1 MRGRSEQRGARHD
14 SCKYLY
20 QFKILQKV
28 QYLYQSLIL
37 QKLLKTVVASYDLG

>member
-1 MRGRSEQRGARHD
+1 MQGRSEQRGARHD

-20 QFKILQKV
+20 QSLILQKF

-37 QKLLKTVVASYDLG
+37 QKLLKTVVAPYGLG

>member
-1 MRGRSEQRGARHD
+1 MRGRSEQRGARHH

-20 QFKILQKV
+20 KFKILPKV

-37 QKLLKTVVASYDLG
+37 QKPLKTVVAPYGLG